1 MKKLYPLLH
10 YGISFFVIGIVLVF
24 LMDQVVMPMYVK
36 HGQQIT
42 LPDVRKMKFEEAQD
56 LLQSKGFEPVKSDM
70 KYNAD
75 FQPNEIIDQ
84 QPAANST
91 VKSGRRVYLT
101 VATEQSFIEMPN
113 MRGNTYRGAM
123 IELSR
128 IGLRLDTA
136 NTQRV
141 YSSQF
146 PEGVVVWQS
155 VKENAL
161 IRRGSEVTLRISRGT
176 NPNQISVPN
185 LINLSLDEARSV
197 LSDSRLSLGD
207 VEYEMN
213 EDLIP
218 YTILE
223 QSIEPG
229 TTVSAN
235 QEIDVVVSILR
246 DQQNEQQGQF

>member
-1 MKKLYPLLH
+1 MKKFIPILH
-10 YGISFFVIGIVLVF
+10 YGLSFFIIGVVLLL

-42 LPDVRKMKFEEAQD
+42 LPDVRKMEFEEAEQ

-75 FQPNEIIDQ
+75 FEPNEIIDQ

-101 VATEQSFIEMPN
+101 VATEQAFIEMPN
-113 MRGNTYRGAM
+113 MKGNTYRGAM
-123 IELSR
+123 IQLSR
-128 IGLRLDTA
+128 IGLRLDT
-136 NTQRV
+136 NQTQRV
-141 YSSQF
+141 YSDEF

-161 IRRGSEVTLRISRGT
+161 IRRGSEVQLRISMGQ
-176 NPNQISVPN
+176 NPNQITVPN
-185 LINLSLDEARSV
+185 LINLSLEDARSI
-197 LSDSRLSLGD
+197 LSDSRLSLGN
-207 VEYEMN
+207 VRYEVN

-223 QSIEPG
+223 QSIDAG
-229 TTVSAN
+229 NTVRAS
-235 QEIDVVVSILR
+235 QEINVIVSVL
-246 DQQNEQQGQF
+246 NESQGQGLN

>member
-1 MKKLYPLLH
+1 MKKFIPILH
-10 YGISFFVIGIVLVF
+10 YGLSFFIIGVVLLL

-42 LPDVRKMKFEEAQD
+42 LPDVRKMEFEEAEQ

-75 FQPNEIIDQ
+75 FEPNEIIDQ

-101 VATEQSFIEMPN
+101 VATEQAFIEMPN
-113 MRGNTYRGAM
+113 MKGNTYRGAR

-128 IGLRLDTA
+128 MGLRLDTTQ
-136 NTQRV
+136 TQRV
-141 YSSQF
+141 YSNEF

-161 IRRGSEVTLRISRGT
+161 IRRGSEVQLRISMGQ
-176 NPNQISVPN
+176 NPNQITVPN
-185 LINLSLDEARSV
+185 LINLSLEEARGI
-197 LSDSRLSLGD
+197 LTDSRLELGNIR
-207 VEYEMN
+207 YEVN

-218 YTILE
+218 YTVLE
-223 QSIEPG
+223 QSINAG
-229 TTVSAN
+229 NTVRSS
-235 QEIDVVVSILR
+235 QEIDVIVSVLNESQR
-246 DQQNEQQGQF
+246 HGQN